1 MEKIKLYIQDVYN
14 EMLYKVNWPTWPEL
28 QSSAIVVLI
37 ASLIIALLVFLMDFL
52 FGANPENSLFQ
63 GVLYYVYELFR

>member
-37 ASLIIALLVFLMDFL
+37 ASLIIAFLVFLMDFM